1 MKNKTIAFIG
11 IDGAGKTTIIKKVGK
26 ELKKK
31 GISSE
36 VFYMGLGRDIQFPLL
51 KRLMGVYSNTR
62 YKGKVITNRENKEL
76 RKEKVKQGARDN
88 YRIRGFAWLF
98 VQFIEFWTRWFKSR
112 KHRKRNYVLFDR
124 FFYDGLVFAEGGNF
138 RFFKK
143 FIPKLDKCFLIY
155 APSDVIRKRKKEAS
169 IKNIEEFYNKIK
181 LISKYFDIEIIDN
194 TQNLNRV
201 VKEIINKI
209 EN

>member
-1 MKNKTIAFIG
+1 MWKT
-11 IDGAGKTTIIKKVGK
+11 K
-26 ELKKK
+26 
-31 GISSE
+31 
-36 VFYMGLGRDIQFPLL
+36 PL
-51 KRLMGVYSNTR
+51 T
-62 YKGKVITNRENKEL
+62 
-76 RKEKVKQGARDN
+76 
-88 YRIRGFAWLF
+88 
-98 VQFIEFWTRWFKSR
+98 
-112 KHRKRNYVLFDR
+112 
-124 FFYDGLVFAEGGNF
+124 